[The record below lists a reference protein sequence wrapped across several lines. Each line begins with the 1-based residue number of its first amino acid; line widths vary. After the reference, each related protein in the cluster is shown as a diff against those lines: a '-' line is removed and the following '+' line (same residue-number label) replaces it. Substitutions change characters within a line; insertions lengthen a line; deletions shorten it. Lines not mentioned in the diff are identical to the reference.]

1 MKLNINQEGNEMK
14 IQFEI
19 VGTNEKGI
27 KWGDLRT
34 VEAPTKEEAFR
45 KVNAEAE
52 AIYGSE
58 FSQIW
63 VGTEERGT
71 LVRGLVADVNGHTVG
86 VWNILDG
93 DVLDS

>member
-1 MKLNINQEGNEMK
+1 MITM
-14 IQFEI
+14 QFEI
-19 VGTNEKGI
+19 VGYNEDGI

-45 KVNAEAE
+45 KVDALAVEV
-52 AIYGSE
+52 YGSE

-63 VGTEERGT
+63 AGKEGRGT
-71 LVRGLVADVNGHTVG
+71 LVRALLADVNGHTVG